1 MKVYLKSYCM
11 YLKKTV
17 CLLLCFN
24 LLFLTPFFSLNCLA
38 AEESETNNALD
49 FGKDENKQEQEI
61 MNLQKPAVLKG
72 YVSKIPSGTKLK
84 IILET
89 PIDELNSMLDDEV
102 IARIAEDVV
111 IDGKVAVP
119 AGSTVV
125 GIISEI
131 NAAKRLHKAG
141 NVRIGF
147 KSLTMPDGRQAPI
160 VASVLSRSG
169 LVKGKYTKKTALIS
183 GATILGPAA
192 AGFGAGL
199 AAEGSA
205 VGATVGAVA
214 GVVAGLA
221 LFAFQRGNMIDIM
234 AGDEMD
240 IELVEEVKVPQV
252 DSEMTET
259 PEPELFPDAMD
270 IIMNEKLKPEVN
282 EIDFSDS
289 SSPQE
294 NTSDSTESKE

>member
-1 MKVYLKSYCM
+1 MKVCSKSYYM
-11 YLKKTV
+11 YLKKAV
-17 CLLLCFN
+17 CFFLCFN
-24 LLFLTPFFSLNCLA
+24 LLFVPSFSTCYA
-38 AEESETNNALD
+38 AEETKTNNVFD
-49 FGKDENKQEQEI
+49 FAKDENKQEQEI
-61 MNLQKPAVLKG
+61 DLQKPAVLKG

-102 IARIAEDVV
+102 IARISEDVV
-111 IDGKVAVP
+111 IDGNVAVL

-125 GIISEI
+125 GTISEI
-131 NAAKRLHKAG
+131 TAARRFHKAG
-141 NVRIGF
+141 SVRIEF
-147 KSLTMPDGRQAPI
+147 KNLTMPDGRQASI

-205 VGATVGAVA
+205 VGATIGAVVGAVA
-214 GVVAGLA
+214 GIA

-234 AGDEMD
+234 TGDEMD

-252 DSEMTET
+252 DSEMTEI
-259 PEPELFPDAMD
+259 PDAMD
-270 IIMNEKLKPEVN
+270 VIMNEELKPEVN
-282 EIDFSDS
+282 EIDFSGSD
-289 SSPQE
+289 SPQE
-294 NTSDSTESKE
+294 NNNDSIDSKE